1 MGWKKWVKKTI
12 KKVTKPVSKVFKGVA
27 KGIAKVGKSVM
38 RGVSRI
44 SKKLGP
50 LGMIAMSVAMPYA
63 LSGLSSMTTGMMNY
77 GVQSPFGTFI
87 RAVGNIGNEIRNGYR
102 LASGRL
108 GDAKSFIGNKIGTIG
123 NSITNTI
130 RKTFTKFS
138 NPSGKGNWFTKISEG
153 AKNLF
158 NSAKSVV
165 TGQPTSGSVD
175 VLGVRPNIH
184 GDGQIWSSMKSSQ
197 AEGLIKS
204 NMKLGKDLPLLRGQ
218 TVYGSSADKFITE
231 TINKASENTVKLLDK
246 NALKHYNNVK
256 DAMIKNGS
264 YTNNQAVLDEVLSN
278 AGTQRNFLT
287 DFSKTPDSISFDFSK
302 SKDYTFNKPT
312 MRPNPHLASGQS
324 IQDGSYTFTGSET
337 FDTPVG
343 KVNKYKDKVNKLK
356 KGVYEYAKESLFK
369 PTGEYE
375 EFEPGTFVPTQGAT
389 SNDGYLPALSSTN
402 IAGSSGSADY
412 EKVFGTAAWQKLKN
426 YHKHMNYQ
434 GDQYI

>member
-1 MGWKKWVKKTI
+1 MGWGSFIKRTI
-12 KKVTKPVSKVFKGVA
+12 KKVTKPVTKVFKGVA

-63 LSGLSSMTTGMMNY
+63 LSGLSSLVGQ
-77 GVQSPFGTFI
+77 GAIGAFGPQVPSGLMGSKFTFL
-87 RAVGNIGNEIRNGYR
+87 RAVGQVGNQIRNGYR
-102 LASGRL
+102 IASGAL
-108 GDAKSFIGNKIGTIG
+108 GNAKTFVGNKIGSIG

-165 TGQPTSGSVD
+165 TGQQKTGTVQISGESFGGLKKDAFTLSSADAQKLYPSLSKEGVVFSNQTTGFATS
-175 VLGVRPNIH
+175 N
-184 GDGQIWSSMKSSQ
+184 
-197 AEGLIKS
+197 
-204 NMKLGKDLPLLRGQ
+204 
-218 TVYGSSADKFITE
+218 ADKFITE

-246 NALKHYNNVK
+246 NALRHYNNVK
-256 DAMIKNGS
+256 DAMVTNGS
-264 YTNNQAVLDEVLSN
+264 YTNNQAVLDEVFNN
-278 AGTQRNFLT
+278 AGTQRNFAT

-302 SKDYTFNKPT
+302 SKDYSI
-312 MRPNPHLASGQS
+312 RQVGGGGQ
-324 IQDGSYTFTGSET
+324 GTYEFTGGET

-343 KVNKYKDKVNKLK
+343 KVNKYTDKIVKKTKSAIYNTAKD
-356 KGVYEYAKESLFK
+356 YLFK
-369 PTGEYE
+369 PNQPYE
-375 EFEPGTFVPTQGAT
+375 EFDPATFVPTSGAT
-389 SNDGYLPALSSTN
+389 SNDGYLPALSSTDVK
-402 IAGSSGSADY
+402 GSSGSDDY

-426 YHKHMNYQ
+426 YHKQMNYQ
-434 GDQYI
+434 GDMDYYGAN

>member
-1 MGWKKWVKKTI
+1 MGWKKWVKKTF

-63 LSGLSSMTTGMMNY
+63 LGGLSSMTTGMMNY
-77 GVQSPFGTFI
+77 GLGTAQATSPFATFI
-87 RAVGNIGNEIRNGYR
+87 RAVGNIGNTIRNGYR
-102 LASGRL
+102 IGTGAL
-108 GDAKSFIGNKIGTIG
+108 GNAKSFIGNKIGSIG

-138 NPSGKGNWFTKISEG
+138 NPSGKGNWFTRISEG

-165 TGQPTSGSVD
+165 TGQPVEGSVD
-175 VLGVRPNIH
+175 VLGARPNIH
-184 GDGQIWSSMKSSQ
+184 GDGQIFSSMKSSQ
-197 AEGLIKS
+197 AKSLIES
-204 NMKLGKDLPLLRGQ
+204 NIAAGKDIPLLRGQ
-218 TVYGSSADKFITE
+218 SVYGSKADKFITD
-231 TINKASENTVKLLDK
+231 TINKATENTVKLLDK
-246 NALKHYNNVK
+246 DALRHYNNVK
-256 DAMIKNGS
+256 DAMVTNGS
-264 YTNNQAVLDEVLSN
+264 YTNNQAVLDEVFNSTGIQKN
-278 AGTQRNFLT
+278 YFT
-287 DFSKTPDSISFDFSK
+287 DFSTSPDSYSFDFSK
-302 SKDYTFNKPT
+302 SKDYIIDPAGRGRN
-312 MRPNPHLASGQS
+312 LGE
-324 IQDGSYTFTGSET
+324 YTFTGGET

-343 KVNKYKDKVNKLK
+343 KVNKYKETIKKAK
-356 KGVYEYAKESLFK
+356 KGLYEYAKESLFK
-369 PTGEYE
+369 PNEPYE
-375 EFEPGTFVPTQGAT
+375 EFEPGVFVPTQSAT

-402 IAGSSGSADY
+402 ITGSSGSNEY

-434 GDQYI
+434 GDQYV

>member
-63 LSGLSSMTTGMMNY
+63 LGGLSSMTTGMMNY
-77 GVQSPFGTFI
+77 GTQSTFGTFV
-87 RAVGNIGNEIRNGYR
+87 RAVGNIGNQIRNGYR
-102 LASGRL
+102 IASGAL
-108 GDAKSFIGNKIGTIG
+108 GNAKSFIGNKIGTIG

-165 TGQPTSGSVD
+165 TGQQKTGTVQISGESFGGLKKDAFTLSSADAQKLYPSLSKEGVVFSNQTTGFATS
-175 VLGVRPNIH
+175 N
-184 GDGQIWSSMKSSQ
+184 
-197 AEGLIKS
+197 
-204 NMKLGKDLPLLRGQ
+204 
-218 TVYGSSADKFITE
+218 ADKFITE

-256 DAMIKNGS
+256 DAMITNGS
-264 YTNNQAVLDEVLSN
+264 YTNNQEVLDEVFNSS
-278 AGTQRNFLT
+278 GIQKNFLT
-287 DFSKTPDSISFDFSK
+287 DFSKTPDSYSFDFSK
-302 SKDYTFNKPT
+302 SKDYT
-312 MRPNPHLASGQS
+312 L
-324 IQDGSYTFTGSET
+324 GSARDRLEGTYNFTGGET
-337 FDTPVG
+337 FNTPVG
-343 KVNKYKDKVNKLK
+343 KVNKYKETIKKAK
-356 KGVYEYAKESLFK
+356 KGVYEWAKDSLFK
-369 PTGEYE
+369 PNEPYE
-375 EFEPGTFVPTQGAT
+375 EFEAGTFVPTEGAT
-389 SNDGYLPALSSTN
+389 SNDGYLPVLSATDVK
-402 IAGSSGSADY
+402 GSSGSDDY

>member
-1 MGWKKWVKKTI
+1 MGWGSFIKRTI

-63 LSGLSSMTTGMMNY
+63 LSGLSSLVGQ
-77 GVQSPFGTFI
+77 GAIGAFGPQVPSGLMGSKFTFL
-87 RAVGNIGNEIRNGYR
+87 RAVGQVGNQIRTGYR
-102 LASGRL
+102 IASGAL
-108 GDAKSFIGNKIGTIG
+108 GNAKTFVGNKIGSIG

-165 TGQPTSGSVD
+165 TGQQKTGTVQISGESFGGLKKDAFTLSSADAQKLYPSLSKEGVVFSNQTTGFATS
-175 VLGVRPNIH
+175 N
-184 GDGQIWSSMKSSQ
+184 
-197 AEGLIKS
+197 
-204 NMKLGKDLPLLRGQ
+204 
-218 TVYGSSADKFITE
+218 ADKFITE

-246 NALKHYNNVK
+246 NALRHYNNVK
-256 DAMIKNGS
+256 DGMMTNGS
-264 YTNNQAVLDEVLSN
+264 YTNNQAVLDEVFNS
-278 AGTQRNFLT
+278 AGTQRNFAT

-302 SKDYTFNKPT
+302 SKDYVLDPAGRGKN
-312 MRPNPHLASGQS
+312 LGE
-324 IQDGSYTFTGSET
+324 YTFTGGET

-343 KVNKYKDKVNKLK
+343 KVNKYTDKIMKKTKSALYKTAKD
-356 KGVYEYAKESLFK
+356 YLFK
-369 PTGEYE
+369 PNQPYE
-375 EFEPGTFVPTQGAT
+375 EFDPATFVPTSGAT

-402 IAGSSGSADY
+402 VKGSSGSDDY
-412 EKVFGTAAWQKLKN
+412 AKVFGTEAWQKLKN
-426 YHKHMNYQ
+426 YHKQMNYQ
-434 GDQYI
+434 GSMDYYGGN

>member
-1 MGWKKWVKKTI
+1 MGWKKWVKRTI

-63 LSGLSSMTTGMMNY
+63 LGGLSSMVGTAGLGPLGMHPGTGLM
-77 GVQSPFGTFI
+77 SSKFTFLK
-87 RAVGNIGNEIRNGYR
+87 AVGNVGNQIRNGYR
-102 LASGRL
+102 IASGAL
-108 GDAKSFIGNKIGTIG
+108 GNAKTFVGNKIGSIG
-123 NSITNTI
+123 NTITNTI

-138 NPSGKGNWFTKISEG
+138 NPSGKGNWFTRISEG
-153 AKNLF
+153 AKNLY

-175 VLGVRPNIH
+175 VLGARPNIH
-184 GDGQIWSSMKSSQ
+184 GEGQIFGSMKSAQ

-204 NMKLGKDLPLLRGQ
+204 AQAAGKDIPVLRGQ
-218 TVYGSSADKFITE
+218 SVFGSASDDFITK

-246 NALKHYNNVK
+246 DALKHYNNVK
-256 DAMIKNGS
+256 DGMMTNGS
-264 YTNNQAVLDEVLSN
+264 YTNNQAVLDEVFNS
-278 AGTQRNFLT
+278 AGTQRNFAA
-287 DFSKTPDSISFDFSK
+287 DYSKTPDSISFDFSK
-302 SKDYTFNKPT
+302 SKDYS
-312 MRPNPHLASGQS
+312 MRQVGGGGQ
-324 IQDGSYTFTGSET
+324 GTYEFTGGET

-343 KVNKYKDKVNKLK
+343 KVNKYTDKIIKKTKSAIYDTAKD
-356 KGVYEYAKESLFK
+356 YLFK
-369 PTGEYE
+369 PDQPYE
-375 EFEPGTFVPTQGAT
+375 EFDPATFVPTSGAT

-402 IAGSSGSADY
+402 VKGSSGSDDY
-412 EKVFGTAAWQKLKN
+412 AKVFGTEAWQKLKN
-426 YHKHMNYQ
+426 YHKQMNYQ

>member
-1 MGWKKWVKKTI
+1 MGWGSFIKRTI
-12 KKVTKPVSKVFKGVA
+12 KKVTKPVTKVFKGVA

-63 LSGLSSMTTGMMNY
+63 LGGLSSMVGTAGLGPLGMHPGTGLM
-77 GVQSPFGTFI
+77 SSKFTFLK
-87 RAVGNIGNEIRNGYR
+87 AVGNVGNQIRTGYR
-102 LASGRL
+102 IASGAL
-108 GDAKSFIGNKIGTIG
+108 GNAKTFVGNKIGSIG
-123 NSITNTI
+123 NTITNTI

-138 NPSGKGNWFTKISEG
+138 NPSGKGNWFTRISEG

-175 VLGVRPNIH
+175 VLGATPNIH
-184 GDGQIWSSMKSSQ
+184 GEGQIFSSMKSSQ
-197 AEGLIKS
+197 AESLIKS
-204 NMKLGKDLPLLRGQ
+204 AQAAGKDIPVLRGQ
-218 TVYGSSADKFITE
+218 SVFGSASDDFITK

-246 NALKHYNNVK
+246 DALKHYNNVK
-256 DAMIKNGS
+256 DGMMTNGS
-264 YTNNQAVLDEVLSN
+264 YTNNQAVLDEVFNS
-278 AGTQRNFLT
+278 AGTQRNFAT

-302 SKDYTFNKPT
+302 SKDYS
-312 MRPNPHLASGQS
+312 MRQVGGGGQ
-324 IQDGSYTFTGSET
+324 GTYEFTGGET

-343 KVNKYKDKVNKLK
+343 KVNKYTDKIIKKTKSAIYNTAKD
-356 KGVYEYAKESLFK
+356 YLFK
-369 PTGEYE
+369 PKQPYE
-375 EFEPGTFVPTQGAT
+375 EFDPATFVPTSGAT

-402 IAGSSGSADY
+402 VKGSSGSEDY
-412 EKVFGTAAWQKLKN
+412 AKVFGTEAWQKLKN
-426 YHKHMNYQ
+426 YHKQMNYQ

>member
-50 LGMIAMSVAMPYA
+50 LGMIALSVAMPYA
-63 LSGLSSMTTGMMNY
+63 LGGLSSMTTGMMNY

-87 RAVGNIGNEIRNGYR
+87 RAVGNIGNTIRNGYR
-102 LASGRL
+102 IGTGAL
-108 GDAKSFIGNKIGTIG
+108 GNAKSFIGNKIGTIG

-138 NPSGKGNWFTKISEG
+138 NPSGKGNWFTRISEG

-165 TGQPTSGSVD
+165 TGKPTSGSVD

-184 GDGQIWSSMKSSQ
+184 GEGQIWSSMKSSQ
-197 AEGLIKS
+197 AEGLLKAGQIDGS
-204 NMKLGKDLPLLRGQ
+204 MLRGQ
-218 TVYGSSADKFITE
+218 SVYGSSSDKFITE

-246 NALKHYNNVK
+246 DALRHYNNVK
-256 DAMIKNGS
+256 DAMVSNGS
-264 YTNNQAVLDEVLSN
+264 YTNNQAVLEEVFNSSGIQKN
-278 AGTQRNFLT
+278 YFT
-287 DFSKTPDSISFDFSK
+287 DFSTSPDSYSFDFSK
-302 SKDYTFNKPT
+302 SKDYTLGSA
-312 MRPNPHLASGQS
+312 RDRVA
-324 IQDGSYTFTGSET
+324 GSYTFTGNET
-337 FDTPVG
+337 FNTPVG
-343 KVNKYKDKVNKLK
+343 KVNNYSKTFKKAK
-356 KGVYEYAKESLFK
+356 KGIYEWAKKSLFK

-375 EFEPGTFVPTQGAT
+375 EFEPGTFVPTAGAT
-389 SNDGYLPALSSTN
+389 SNDGYLPALSSTD
-402 IAGSSGSADY
+402 IKGSSGSNEY

>member
-1 MGWKKWVKKTI
+1 MGWGSFIKRTI
-12 KKVTKPVSKVFKGVA
+12 KKVTKPVTKVFKGVA

-63 LSGLSSMTTGMMNY
+63 LGGLSSMVGTAGLGPLGMHPGTGLM
-77 GVQSPFGTFI
+77 GSKFTFL
-87 RAVGNIGNEIRNGYR
+87 RAVGQVGNQIRTGYR
-102 LASGRL
+102 IASGAL
-108 GDAKSFIGNKIGTIG
+108 GNAKTFVGNKIGSIG
-123 NSITNTI
+123 NTITNTI

-138 NPSGKGNWFTKISEG
+138 NPSGKGNWFTRISEG

-175 VLGVRPNIH
+175 VLGATPNIH
-184 GDGQIWSSMKSSQ
+184 GEGQIFSSMKSSQ
-197 AEGLIKS
+197 AESLIKS
-204 NMKLGKDLPLLRGQ
+204 AQAAGKDIPVLRGQ
-218 TVYGSSADKFITE
+218 SVFGSASDDFITK

-246 NALKHYNNVK
+246 DALKHYNNVK
-256 DAMIKNGS
+256 DGMMTNGS
-264 YTNNQAVLDEVLSN
+264 YTNNQAVLDEVFNS
-278 AGTQRNFLT
+278 AGTQRNFAT

-302 SKDYTFNKPT
+302 SKDYS
-312 MRPNPHLASGQS
+312 MRQVGGGGQ
-324 IQDGSYTFTGSET
+324 GTYEFTGGET

-343 KVNKYKDKVNKLK
+343 KVNKYTDKIIKKTKSAIYNTAKD
-356 KGVYEYAKESLFK
+356 YLFK
-369 PTGEYE
+369 PKQPYE
-375 EFEPGTFVPTQGAT
+375 EFDPATFVPTSGAT

-402 IAGSSGSADY
+402 VKGSSGSEDY
-412 EKVFGTAAWQKLKN
+412 AKVFGTEAWQKLKN
-426 YHKHMNYQ
+426 YHKQMNYQ

>member
-1 MGWKKWVKKTI
+1 MGWGSFIKRTI
-12 KKVTKPVSKVFKGVA
+12 KKVTKPVTKVFKGVA

-63 LSGLSSMTTGMMNY
+63 LSGLSSLVGQ
-77 GVQSPFGTFI
+77 G
-87 RAVGNIGNEIRNGYR
+87 AVGAFGPQIPSGLMGSKFTFLKAVGQVGNQIRNGYR
-102 LASGRL
+102 IASGAL
-108 GDAKSFIGNKIGTIG
+108 GNAKKFVGNKIGSIG

-175 VLGVRPNIH
+175 VLGARPNIH
-184 GDGQIWSSMKSSQ
+184 GEGQIFGSMKSAQ
-197 AEGLIKS
+197 AESLIKS
-204 NMKLGKDLPLLRGQ
+204 AQAAGKDIPVLRGQ
-218 TVYGSSADKFITE
+218 SVFGSASDDFITK

-246 NALKHYNNVK
+246 DALRHYNNVK
-256 DAMIKNGS
+256 DGMMTNGS
-264 YTNNQAVLDEVLSN
+264 YTNNQAVLDEVFNS
-278 AGTQRNFLT
+278 AGTQRNFAT

-302 SKDYTFNKPT
+302 SKDYVLDPAGRGRN
-312 MRPNPHLASGQS
+312 LGE
-324 IQDGSYTFTGSET
+324 YTFTGGET

-343 KVNKYKDKVNKLK
+343 KVNKYTDKIIKKTKSALYKTAKD
-356 KGVYEYAKESLFK
+356 YLFK
-369 PTGEYE
+369 PNQPYE
-375 EFEPGTFVPTQGAT
+375 EFDPATFVPTSGAT

-402 IAGSSGSADY
+402 VKGSSGSDDY
-412 EKVFGTAAWQKLKN
+412 AKVFGTEAWQKLKN
-426 YHKHMNYQ
+426 YHKQMNYQ

>member
-1 MGWKKWVKKTI
+1 MGWKKFIKRTI

-63 LSGLSSMTTGMMNY
+63 LGGLSSMTTGMMNY
-77 GVQSPFGTFI
+77 GLGTAQAASPFTTFI
-87 RAVGNIGNEIRNGYR
+87 RAVGNVGNQIRNGYR
-102 LASGRL
+102 IASGAL
-108 GDAKSFIGNKIGTIG
+108 GNAKTFVGNKIGSIG

-165 TGQPTSGSVD
+165 TGQQKTGNVQISGESFGGLKKDAFTLSSADAQKLYPSLSKEGVVFSNQTTGFATS
-175 VLGVRPNIH
+175 N
-184 GDGQIWSSMKSSQ
+184 
-197 AEGLIKS
+197 
-204 NMKLGKDLPLLRGQ
+204 
-218 TVYGSSADKFITE
+218 ADKFITE

-246 NALKHYNNVK
+246 NALRHYNNVK
-256 DAMIKNGS
+256 DAMVTNGS
-264 YTNNQAVLDEVLSN
+264 YTNNQAVLDEVFNN
-278 AGTQRNFLT
+278 AGIQKNYLT
-287 DFSKTPDSISFDFSK
+287 DFSTSPDSYAFDFSK
-302 SKDYTFNKPT
+302 SKDYVIDPVGRGKD
-312 MRPNPHLASGQS
+312 LGE
-324 IQDGSYTFTGSET
+324 YTFTGGET

-343 KVNKYKDKVNKLK
+343 KVNKYTDKIVKKTKSAIYNTTKD
-356 KGVYEYAKESLFK
+356 YLFK
-369 PTGEYE
+369 PNQPYE
-375 EFEPGTFVPTQGAT
+375 EFDPATFVPTSGAT

-402 IAGSSGSADY
+402 VKGSSGSEDY
-412 EKVFGTAAWQKLKN
+412 AKVFGTEAWQKLKN
-426 YHKHMNYQ
+426 YHKQMNYQ
-434 GDQYI
+434 GDMDYYGGK

>member
-1 MGWKKWVKKTI
+1 MGWGSFIKRTI
-12 KKVTKPVSKVFKGVA
+12 KKVTKPVTKVFKGVA

-63 LSGLSSMTTGMMNY
+63 LGGLSSMTTGMMNY
-77 GVQSPFGTFI
+77 GLGTAQAASPFTTFI
-87 RAVGNIGNEIRNGYR
+87 RAVGNVGNQIRNGYR
-102 LASGRL
+102 IASGAL
-108 GDAKSFIGNKIGTIG
+108 GNAKTFVGNKIGSIG

-175 VLGVRPNIH
+175 VLGATPNIH
-184 GDGQIWSSMKSSQ
+184 GEGQIFGSMKSSQ
-197 AEGLIKS
+197 AESLIKS
-204 NMKLGKDLPLLRGQ
+204 AQAAGKDIPVLKGQ
-218 TVYGSSADKFITE
+218 SVFGSASDDFITK

-246 NALKHYNNVK
+246 DALRHYNNVK
-256 DAMIKNGS
+256 DGMMTNGS
-264 YTNNQAVLDEVLSN
+264 YTNNQAVLDEVFNS
-278 AGTQRNFLT
+278 AGTQRNFAT

-302 SKDYTFNKPT
+302 SKDYVIDPVGRGKD
-312 MRPNPHLASGQS
+312 LGE
-324 IQDGSYTFTGSET
+324 YTFTGGET

-343 KVNKYKDKVNKLK
+343 KVNKYTDKIVKKTKSAIYNTAKD
-356 KGVYEYAKESLFK
+356 YLFK
-369 PTGEYE
+369 PNQPYE
-375 EFEPGTFVPTQGAT
+375 EFDPATFVPTSGAT
-389 SNDGYLPALSSTN
+389 SNNGYLPALSSTN
-402 IAGSSGSADY
+402 VKGSSGSDDY
-412 EKVFGTAAWQKLKN
+412 AKVFGTEAWQKLKN
-426 YHKHMNYQ
+426 YHKQMNYQ

>member
-63 LSGLSSMTTGMMNY
+63 LGGLSSMTTGMMNY
-77 GVQSPFGTFI
+77 GLGTAQAASPFSTFI
-87 RAVGNIGNEIRNGYR
+87 RAVGSVGNQIRNGYR
-102 LASGRL
+102 IASGAL
-108 GDAKSFIGNKIGTIG
+108 GNAKGFIGEKIGSIG
-123 NSITNTI
+123 NTITNTI

-158 NSAKSVV
+158 QSAKSIV

-175 VLGVRPNIH
+175 VKGFGYSPHTDAVTT
-184 GDGQIWSSMKSSQ
+184 SMKSAQ
-197 AEGLIKS
+197 AEGLLKA
-204 NMKLGKDLPLLRGQ
+204 GQ
-218 TVYGSSADKFITE
+218 IDGSMLSGQSVYGSKADKFITE

-246 NALKHYNNVK
+246 DALRHYNNVK
-256 DAMIKNGS
+256 DAMITNGS
-264 YTNNQAVLDEVLSN
+264 YTNNQAVLDEVFNNSGIQKN
-278 AGTQRNFLT
+278 YFT
-287 DFSKTPDSISFDFSK
+287 DFSTSPDSYSFDFSK
-302 SKDYTFNKPT
+302 SKDYT
-312 MRPNPHLASGQS
+312 L
-324 IQDGSYTFTGSET
+324 GSARDRVAGEYTFTGGET

-343 KVNKYKDKVNKLK
+343 KVNKYKETIKKAK
-356 KGVYEYAKESLFK
+356 KGIYEYAKESLFK
-369 PTGEYE
+369 PNEPYE
-375 EFEPGTFVPTQGAT
+375 EFEPGVFVPTQGAT
-389 SNDGYLPALSSTN
+389 SNDGYLPVLSSTN
-402 IAGSSGSADY
+402 ITGSSGSSEY

-434 GDQYI
+434 GDQYV

>member
-1 MGWKKWVKKTI
+1 MGWGSFIKRTI
-12 KKVTKPVSKVFKGVA
+12 KKVTKPVTKVFKGVA
-27 KGIAKVGKSVM
+27 KGISRVGKSVM

-63 LSGLSSMTTGMMNY
+63 LGGLSSMVGTAGLGPLGMHPGTGLM
-77 GVQSPFGTFI
+77 SSKFTFLK
-87 RAVGNIGNEIRNGYR
+87 AVGNIGNQIRNGYR
-102 LASGRL
+102 IASGAL
-108 GDAKSFIGNKIGTIG
+108 GNAKTFVGKNIGKIGNT
-123 NSITNTI
+123 ITNTI

-175 VLGVRPNIH
+175 VLGARPNIH
-184 GDGQIWSSMKSSQ
+184 GEGQIFGSMKSAQ
-197 AEGLIKS
+197 AESLIKS
-204 NMKLGKDLPLLRGQ
+204 AQAAGKDIPVLRGQ
-218 TVYGSSADKFITE
+218 SVFGSASDDFITK

-246 NALKHYNNVK
+246 DALKHYNNVK
-256 DAMIKNGS
+256 DGMITNGS
-264 YTNNQAVLDEVLSN
+264 YTNNQAVLDEVFNS
-278 AGTQRNFLT
+278 AGTQRNFAT

-302 SKDYTFNKPT
+302 SKDYS
-312 MRPNPHLASGQS
+312 MRQVGGGGQ
-324 IQDGSYTFTGSET
+324 GTYEFTGGET

-343 KVNKYKDKVNKLK
+343 KVNKYTDKIIKKTKSAIYNTAKD
-356 KGVYEYAKESLFK
+356 YLFK
-369 PTGEYE
+369 PKQPYE
-375 EFEPGTFVPTQGAT
+375 EFDPATFVPTSGAT

-402 IAGSSGSADY
+402 VKGSSGSDDY
-412 EKVFGTAAWQKLKN
+412 AKVFGTEAWQKLKN
-426 YHKHMNYQ
+426 YHKQMNYQ

>member
-1 MGWKKWVKKTI
+1 MGWKKWIKRTI
-12 KKVTKPVSKVFKGVA
+12 KKVTKPVTKVFKGVA

-77 GVQSPFGTFI
+77 GLGTAQAASPFSTFI
-87 RAVGNIGNEIRNGYR
+87 RAVGNVGNTIRNGYR
-102 LASGRL
+102 IGSGAL
-108 GDAKSFIGNKIGTIG
+108 GKAKTFVGNKIGSIG

-175 VLGVRPNIH
+175 VLGARPNIH
-184 GDGQIWSSMKSSQ
+184 GEGQIFGSMKSAQ
-197 AEGLIKS
+197 AESLIKS
-204 NMKLGKDLPLLRGQ
+204 AQAAGKDIPVLRGQ
-218 TVYGSSADKFITE
+218 SVFGSASDDFITK

-246 NALKHYNNVK
+246 DALRHYNNVK
-256 DAMIKNGS
+256 DAMVTNKS
-264 YTNNQAVLDEVLSN
+264 YTNNQAVLDEVFNST
-278 AGTQRNFLT
+278 GTSKNFLT

-302 SKDYTFNKPT
+302 SKDYVLDPAGRGKN
-312 MRPNPHLASGQS
+312 LGE
-324 IQDGSYTFTGSET
+324 YTFTGGET

-343 KVNKYKDKVNKLK
+343 KVNKYTNTIKKAT
-356 KGVYEYAKESLFK
+356 KGVYEYAKDSLFK
-369 PTGEYE
+369 PSGPYE
-375 EFEPGTFVPTQGAT
+375 EFDPATFVPTTGAT
-389 SNDGYLPALSSTN
+389 SNDGYLPALSSTDVK
-402 IAGSSGSADY
+402 GSSGSDDY

-426 YHKHMNYQ
+426 YHKQMNYQ